1 MATIGGSLLNPESGW
16 NRYDDTDGCIL
27 YSNGTWT
34 RNENHA
40 DCYNQTKIHCP
51 ELGATITFKLKGN
64 AFRIIGTLYPS
75 FSSNIEVNIDN
86 EIIESFSEVNPKNV
100 YVGAILV
107 YEKLGLREGIHTIT
121 LTNKT
126 SASMQL
132 DAIDTMGELIPV
144 LSKQYEFP
152 VGIIDENDVEEYAAE
167 LIYDEEQLLITRDGN
182 LYLTKGDGTYVPVG
196 SNGSSA
202 DIPNEDSHSH
212 ENKEIIDKIN
222 ETNGNLLYDG
232 KKINNYFALS
242 TLAPITEDFLL
253 TGEPSL
259 PRNNNV
265 NLNATT
271 DGSPIALG
279 TSLPTPSAGWKRID
293 CTHKWIQYYGNW
305 HFGQPSDSWYGDG
318 YYHNNADETNSPV
331 KDYIAFKFKGHS
343 LRIIGRGATSNR
355 GVQIINIDGK
365 DYAFT
370 QCHSKFATCSLDFHI
385 TGLDDTTHTV
395 IIKRES
401 SNYMYFFDS
410 FDIDSWGYIT
420 EIISDGLEFP
430 IKIGT
435 SEQIELYSSKLLS
448 GEEQLL
454 IDKNGEMYLTD
465 GQGGYKQIGGNSQNG
480 DANIEINALKTDV
493 KNIKKVIEN
502 YDIDEDGIIDNAKNI
517 KGIEDAHYLTYYG
530 RDINGNIG
538 FHSFPVV
545 TYEQGS
551 INQAVKLNVTPSS
564 SYAIDLANT
573 NPNGDFI
580 IQCFK
585 FISGEKNVSQTLK
598 EFNNGD
604 NLNFFYDN
612 ENVNFNGTINIKDE
626 HNIESS
632 VINTNSFV
640 EIYEIMEEQYE

>member
-1 MATIGGSLLNPESGW
+1 MATIGGSLLKPESEW
-16 NRYDDTDGCIL
+16 KRYDDTDGCIL

-182 LYLTKGDGTYVPVG
+182 LYLTKGDGTYIPVG

-202 DIPNEDSHSH
+202 DVPNEDSHSH
-212 ENKEIIDKIN
+212 ENKEIIDKFN

-232 KKINNYFALS
+232 KIIGNGNQ
-242 TLAPITEDFLL
+242 
-253 TGEPSL
+253 
-259 PRNNNV
+259 
-265 NLNATT
+265 
-271 DGSPIALG
+271 DGS
-279 TSLPTPSAGWKRID
+279 
-293 CTHKWIQYYGNW
+293 
-305 HFGQPSDSWYGDG
+305 
-318 YYHNNADETNSPV
+318 AD
-331 KDYIAFKFKGHS
+331 
-343 LRIIGRGATSNR
+343 
-355 GVQIINIDGK
+355 
-365 DYAFT
+365 
-370 QCHSKFATCSLDFHI
+370 
-385 TGLDDTTHTV
+385 
-395 IIKRES
+395 
-401 SNYMYFFDS
+401 
-410 FDIDSWGYIT
+410 
-420 EIISDGLEFP
+420 
-430 IKIGT
+430 
-435 SEQIELYSSKLLS
+435 
-448 GEEQLL
+448 
-454 IDKNGEMYLTD
+454 
-465 GQGGYKQIGGNSQNG
+465 
-480 DANIEINALKTDV
+480 IEINALKTDV